1 MSFNGRQGSLH
12 IKLRVHNHPISQVD
26 RAMYRHDTLD
36 VTQRRD
42 TQDHFP
48 LMFPRHHLQRQQLQ
62 DISDD
67 AAMRQSCQ
75 FLIHRHS
82 EVSYN
87 APLRIGELSISLPEL
102 QKYHSLHKG
111 MRYSTAPPP
120 GTNSALAEALGSS
133 RRSASH

>member
-1 MSFNGRQGSLH
+1 MSFNGRQSSLH

-26 RAMYRHDTLD
+26 GAMYRHDTLD

-42 TQDHFP
+42 TQDYFP
-48 LMFPRHHLQRQQLQ
+48 LVFPRHHLQRQQLQ
-62 DISDD
+62 DIGDD

-75 FLIHRHS
+75 FLTHRHPD
-82 EVSYN
+82 VSYN
-87 APLRIGELSISLPEL
+87 APLGIGDLSISLPEL
-102 QKYHSLHKG
+102 QKYHSLHRD

-120 GTNSALAEALGSS
+120 GTNSALAGALGLS